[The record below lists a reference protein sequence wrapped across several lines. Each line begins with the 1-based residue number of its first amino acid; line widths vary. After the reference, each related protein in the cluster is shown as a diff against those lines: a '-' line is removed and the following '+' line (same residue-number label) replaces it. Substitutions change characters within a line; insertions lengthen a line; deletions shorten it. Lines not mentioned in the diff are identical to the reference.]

1 MTDGATSTEQTHYL
15 NKEEE
20 FRIEV
25 KIGTSVRVTLTDGT
39 AEVFGAELPKGTPV
53 ELPGGKHAIFSWHGA
68 TIDVSGPTELEY
80 VARDTPMAQY
90 LNLDGVL
97 EERRK
102 AAAAASAAGDA
113 GFAADGPRVALVGP
127 TDVGKSSVAKIL
139 TNYAVR
145 KGWAPLFVDLDPG
158 QGGITCPATI
168 GAVPVDR
175 PIDAQEGVPLE
186 MPLVYFHGDA
196 SPGNNPDLYRYLVER
211 MATMLDA
218 RHASNPAARAAGVV
232 INTMGWVEGQ
242 GYKLLL
248 HALDA
253 LKVDNVVVVGQERLH
268 SEITRD
274 FRHKRVGGESMAEGT
289 PVRVWK
295 LNKSGGVVERS
306 PEFRRKSRDNK
317 IKEYFYG
324 TPGAELQPHSQT
336 LPFGQVSIFKVGGGP
351 RAPTTA
357 LPIGQQS
364 SSDPLR
370 VTTVAPSMSL
380 LNAVLAVSHGKSNAD
395 LLSSNV
401 AGFVYVTEVDMQKKQ
416 FTYVSPSAGELPS
429 RNLLMGSLTWI
440 ETLN

>member
-1 MTDGATSTEQTHYL
+1 MGDDAPNAGTQTHYL

-20 FRIEV
+20 FRVEV
-25 KIGTSVRVTLTDGT
+25 KIGTSVKVTLTDGT
-39 AEVFGAELPKGTPV
+39 AEIFGAELPKGTPV
-53 ELPGGKHAIFSWHGA
+53 TLPGGKHAIFSWHGA
-68 TIDVSGPTELEY
+68 TIDVLGATELEY
-80 VARDTPMAQY
+80 VARDTPMTQY

-102 AAAAASAAGDA
+102 AAAAAGAAGDE

-127 TDVGKSSVAKIL
+127 VDVGKSSIAKIL

-145 KGWAPLFVDLDPG
+145 KQWAPLFVDLDLG

-175 PIDAQEGVPLE
+175 PIDAEEGVPLE
-186 MPLVYFHGDA
+186 MPLVYFAGDT

-268 SEITRD
+268 SELTRD
-274 FRHKRVGGESMAEGT
+274 FRGKRVGGDASGEGT

-306 PEFRRKSRDNK
+306 PEFRRRTRDQK
-317 IKEYFYG
+317 IREYFYG
-324 TPGAELQPHSQT
+324 APGAELQPHSQT

-351 RAPTTA
+351 RAPATA

-380 LNAVLAVSHGKSNAD
+380 LNSVLAVSHGKSNAD

-401 AGFVYVTEVDMQKKQ
+401 AGFIFVTEVDMRNGR
-416 FTYVSPSAGELPS
+416 FTFVSPSAGELPS
-429 RNLLMGSLTWI
+429 RNLLAGSLKWI
-440 ETLN
+440 EMP